1 MLELLAQNFA
11 IVGGLLA
18 AIPVFL
24 HMLRR
29 TPAARMPFSIVRFLP
44 STLPVTTRRSR
55 LQHWP
60 LMLLRILAVLL
71 LALAFSRPFQ
81 RLTVQSSRGTETGR
95 RLAILLDGSASMRR
109 DGLRD
114 ALQNE
119 LRSVTSDLYPQD
131 VVSITRYSTI
141 SQPLLTSEEWRQTD
155 PENRQALLDRALE
168 NYEPD
173 WRATD
178 TGKAMLEAAEEVA
191 RERSQ
196 DSEETE
202 RKVIVITD
210 FQEGSQLDVL
220 RSGSW
225 PDNVT
230 SDLRLVSPTETG
242 NAGLSLSEDRKTGR
256 IRVRLTNSGDSKSGR
271 YTLQPFDKDGK
282 PAGTAMLADVA
293 PGQRR
298 TLTLPEAPAGASQ
311 ISGVE
316 ILGDP
321 HPFDNVADLPTVEKQ
336 VHRVAHVGTSDAN
349 NAETMR
355 YYLQRV
361 LDGDDSEP
369 IEVIDLLQPDSP
381 AVPPPADVRLVFV
394 TDKVPENLI
403 APLQTFADRGGVIL
417 IAIASIEMAESVK
430 PLLPDVASVEEA
442 TVSDYAMLS
451 APDLTSSLLA
461 PFAEARFADFSSIRI
476 WHHRLLKLTEPANRS
491 KVLASFDSGGPAI
504 LETMNAAG
512 GRIYALATGW
522 QPADSQWALSSRFPP
537 MIARLLRIAYPKQSG
552 NWLFEA
558 GTAIVPAE
566 MIDGSSWTLVAPDGT
581 TSNSS
586 NPKLPVAEPS
596 SAADSEKK
604 GTADVSPTIVLDT
617 PGRWRLTSET
627 PEGPKSMDLLV
638 TVAAS
643 ESRTEPL
650 PRGQLQAIGL
660 SAAKVNNSDDAP
672 ANPDTANQL
681 DAIELE
687 SRQKFWR
694 YFLIAGMGCLLLEA
708 ILTRFLEKRQQLA
721 SAQQ

>member
-60 LMLLRILAVLL
+60 LMLLRILAVIL

-81 RLTVQSSRGTETGR
+81 RLTVERSRSTETGR

-119 LRSVTSDLYPQD
+119 LRNVTSDLSPQD
-131 VVSITRYSTI
+131 IVSITRYSTI
-141 SQPLLTSEEWRQTD
+141 SQPLLTSEEWRQAD
-155 PENRQALLDRALE
+155 PGSRQSLIDRALE

-178 TGKAMLEAAEEVA
+178 TGRAMLEAADEVS

-196 DSEETE
+196 DSEETV

-220 RSGSW
+220 RSGAW

-230 SDLRLVSPTETG
+230 SDLHPVAPAETG
-242 NAGLSLSEDRKTGR
+242 NAGLSLSEDRKSGR
-256 IRVRLTNSGDSKSGR
+256 IRVRLTNSGDSTSGQ

-282 PAGTAMLADVA
+282 PAGTAIQADVA

-298 TLTLPEAPAGASQ
+298 TLTLPDSSAGAPQ
-311 ISGVE
+311 IAGVE
-316 ILGDP
+316 LVGDS

-336 VHRVAHVGTSDAN
+336 VHRVAHVGTIDAN
-349 NAETMR
+349 DSETMR

-361 LDGDDSEP
+361 LDGDESEP
-369 IEVIDLLQPDSP
+369 IEVIDLLQPDSL
-381 AVPPPADVRLVFV
+381 AVPPPADIRLVFV
-394 TDKVPENLI
+394 TDKVPENLLE
-403 APLQTFADRGGVIL
+403 PLRAFVNRGGVIL
-417 IAIASIEMAESVK
+417 IAMASVEMAESVK
-430 PLLPDVASVEEA
+430 ALLPDLASVEEA
-442 TVSDYAMLS
+442 TVADYAMLS
-451 APDLTSSLLA
+451 SPDLTSSLLA
-461 PFAEARFADFSSIRI
+461 PFADARFADFSSIRI
-476 WHHRLLKLTEPANRS
+476 WHHRILKMTEPATQS
-491 KVLASFDSGGPAI
+491 KVLARFDSGGPAI
-504 LETMNAAG
+504 LETLNASG
-512 GRIYALATGW
+512 GRIYTMATGW

-537 MIARLLRIAYPKQSG
+537 MISRLLRIAYPKQSG
-552 NWLFEA
+552 NQIFEA
-558 GTAIVPAE
+558 GTAIVPTE
-566 MIDGSSWTLVAPDGT
+566 MMDGSQWTLVAPDGT
-581 TSNSS
+581 TSSSS
-586 NPKLPVAEPS
+586 NLKTPSAETLTPDGNREAGADKTP
-596 SAADSEKK
+596 AA
-604 GTADVSPTIVLDT
+604 IVLDT
-617 PGRWRLTSET
+617 PGRWRLSSEA
-627 PEGPKSMDLLV
+627 PEGPQSMDLLV

-643 ESRTEPL
+643 ESRTAPL
-650 PRGQLQAIGL
+650 PRGQLQAMGL
-660 SAAKVNNSDDAP
+660 SAAKVSDADGAP
-672 ANPDTANQL
+672 VNPDTASQL
-681 DAIELE
+681 DATELE

-694 YFLIAGMGCLLLEA
+694 YFLIAGMSCLLLESV
-708 ILTRFLEKRQQLA
+708 LTGLLEKRQQVA
-721 SAQQ
+721 SVQ